1 MPLAFIDFQNIS
13 PLRRYS
19 IFFATFILVLKLQ
32 KYLLLY
38 ARVTDVRHYAREK
51 YTLGSVY
58 RYNIKTHKLLYNN
71 GVFIL

>member
-51 YTLGSVY
+51 IHLGLS
-58 RYNIKTHKLLYNN
+58 I
-71 GVFIL
+71 